1 VWNPI
6 SHDRSFFAIA
16 RRSRSDPETKYHRK
30 DAKVA
35 KTPFFAPFVVKTFC
49 RLDCFVAPLL
59 AMTGLERFHLVECR
73 SSVADLKFLLF

>member
-1 VWNPI
+1 MWNPI

-35 KTPFFAPFVVKTFC
+35 KTPFFAPFVVKNFFA
-49 RLDCFVAPLL
+49 DWIV
-59 AMTGLERFHLVECR
+59 R
-73 SSVADLKFLLF
+73 SRSLSSGRPSAGPEDGF